1 MALPPQDAT
10 QVAAIA
16 AQLARKRARQ
26 TPLLFSGTRTITAAR
41 ALAKELRLGVYRV
54 DLPAIVSKYIGETEK
69 NIDRVFKAAGDGAV
83 LLIDEA
89 DAMFGKRTEVKDA
102 HDRYANLQSAY
113 LLQRFESFGGLV
125 VLATKRRQNLDA
137 AFSRRLRM
145 YEFPPKR

>member
-10 QVAAIA
+10 QVAAIV

-41 ALAKELRLGVYRV
+41 ALAREIGLSVYRI
-54 DLPAIVSKYIGETEK
+54 DLSAIVSKYIGDTEK
-69 NIDRVFKAAGDGAV
+69 NIDRAFETAGDEAM

-89 DAMFGKRTEVKDA
+89 DALFEKRTETKDA
-102 HDRYANLQSAY
+102 HDRYANLQSNY
-113 LLQRFESFGGLV
+113 LLQRLEAFEGLV
-125 VLATKRRQNLDA
+125 VLATRRKHNLDA
-137 AFSRRLRM
+137 AFLRRLRV